1 MEVKRGERRSREVV
15 AALLDFLAPVVGE
28 DYLRGVVARIARDVK
43 RDLDET
49 ADSEFNDS
57 DLRLAIGRVL
67 CARLK
72 GWHLGTRIDY
82 AVTRQ

>member
-1 MEVKRGERRSREVV
+1 MEVKKGERRSRVVV
-15 AALLDFLAPVVGE
+15 AALLEVLAPVVGE
-28 DYLRGVVARIARDVK
+28 DYLRGVVAGIARDVK

-49 ADSEFNDS
+49 ADREFNDS

>member
-1 MEVKRGERRSREVV
+1 MEVKKGERRSRVV
-15 AALLDFLAPVVGE
+15 VSALLDFLTPVVGE
-28 DYLRGVVARIARDVK
+28 DYLRGVVAGIARDVK

-49 ADSEFNDS
+49 ADREFNDS

-72 GWHLGTRIDY
+72 GRHLDTTPIMP
-82 AVTRQ
+82 

>member
-1 MEVKRGERRSREVV
+1 MEVKKGERRSRAVV
-15 AALLDFLAPVVGE
+15 AALLDFLTPVVGE

>member
-1 MEVKRGERRSREVV
+1 MDVKKDGRRCRVVV

-28 DYLRGVVARIARDVK
+28 DYLRGVVAGIARDVK

>member
-1 MEVKRGERRSREVV
+1 MELKKYERRCRVVV

-49 ADSEFNDS
+49 ADREFNDS
-57 DLRLAIGRVL
+57 DLRLAVGRVL

-72 GWHLGTRIDY
+72 GRHLGTTTIMP
-82 AVTRQ
+82 

>member
-1 MEVKRGERRSREVV
+1 MEVKKGERRCRVVV

-28 DYLRGVVARIARDVK
+28 DYLRGVVAGLARDVK

-49 ADSEFNDS
+49 ADCEFNDS
-57 DLRLAIGRVL
+57 DLRLAVGRVL

-72 GWHLGTRIDY
+72 GRPQGTTTIMP
-82 AVTRQ
+82 

>member
-1 MEVKRGERRSREVV
+1 MELKKYERRCRVVV

-49 ADSEFNDS
+49 ADREFNDT
-57 DLRLAIGRVL
+57 DLRLAVGRVL
-67 CARLK
+67 CARL
-72 GWHLGTRIDY
+72 GRRVLE
-82 AVTRQ
+82 

>member
-1 MEVKRGERRSREVV
+1 MDVKKDGRRCRVVV

-28 DYLRGVVARIARDVK
+28 DYLRGVVAGIARDVK

-49 ADSEFNDS
+49 ADREVNDS

-72 GWHLGTRIDY
+72 RRSLGTMPIMP
-82 AVTRQ
+82 

>member
-1 MEVKRGERRSREVV
+1 MEVTKGERRSRVVV
-15 AALLDFLAPVVGE
+15 AALLDFLTPVVGE
-28 DYLRGVVARIARDVK
+28 DYLRGVVARIVRDVK

-49 ADSEFNDS
+49 ADREFNDS
-57 DLRLAIGRVL
+57 DLRLAVGRVL

-82 AVTRQ
+82 AVGGE

>member
-1 MEVKRGERRSREVV
+1 MEVKKGERRSRVVV
-15 AALLDFLAPVVGE
+15 AALLDFLTPVVGE
-28 DYLRGVVARIARDVK
+28 DYLRGVVAGIARDVK

>member
-1 MEVKRGERRSREVV
+1 MDVKKDGRRCRVVV

-28 DYLRGVVARIARDVK
+28 DYLRGVVAGIARDVK

-49 ADSEFNDS
+49 AEREFNDS

>member
-1 MEVKRGERRSREVV
+1 MDVKKDGRRCRVVV

-28 DYLRGVVARIARDVK
+28 DYLRGVVAGIARDVK

-49 ADSEFNDS
+49 ADREFNDS

>member
-1 MEVKRGERRSREVV
+1 MNANKDGLRCRVVV

-43 RDLDET
+43 SDLDET
-49 ADSEFNDS
+49 ADGEFNDS
-57 DLRLAIGRVL
+57 DLRLAVGRVL

-72 GWHLGTRIDY
+72 GRPLGTTTIMP
-82 AVTRQ
+82 